1 MQHVEMDF
9 IKAEKTCRFFTIRLH
24 DKAER
29 FQDDSSHDVLRKCLF
44 FLYAKL
50 KRMLSRI
57 TETQCAIRSISKNNS
72 TFLNCEDFQLDMI
85 DFSRIVV
92 IFYRKPD
99 DTCNIKYRNILKY
112 KPKKYINILYYHKVF
127 HNVEAANFNIER
139 IE

>member
-9 IKAEKTCRFFTIRLH
+9 IKAEKTCRFFAIRLH

-72 TFLNCEDFQLDMI
+72 TFLN
-85 DFSRIVV
+85 RIVV

-99 DTCNIKYRNILKY
+99 DTCNIKYRNMLKY